1 MIVIKYLLE
10 YLFDEAHFSLKTDN
24 ELLIKL
30 NDFDEEL
37 LKHKSSILTLFE
49 NIACVDFIYDI
60 NSKFNTINSTLL
72 LREGIG
78 LMTAC
83 YSKNEY
89 LHGEHLVEIPNK
101 LLCLIGVDDTEDKY
115 NEIMSESHVT
125 KQIILTPADKTK
137 VEVYDNKI
145 KINILA
151 DIKDLAE
158 MIFFNQVV
166 AWRMEM

>member
-1 MIVIKYLLE
+1 
-10 YLFDEAHFSLKTDN
+10 
-24 ELLIKL
+24 
-30 NDFDEEL
+30 
-37 LKHKSSILTLFE
+37 
-49 NIACVDFIYDI
+49 
-60 NSKFNTINSTLL
+60 
-72 LREGIG
+72 
-78 LMTAC
+78 MTAC

-115 NEIMSESHVT
+115 NEIMSESHIT
-125 KQIILTPADKTK
+125 KQIILTPSSETK
-137 VEVYDNKI
+137 IEVYDDKI
-145 KINILA
+145 KMNILT

>member
-1 MIVIKYLLE
+1 MVY
-10 YLFDEAHFSLKTDN
+10 SLNKITQSN
-24 ELLIKL
+24 NFLKLSVKL

-37 LKHKSSILTLFE
+37 LKYKSSILTLFE

-101 LLCLIGVDDTEDKY
+101 LVCLIGVDDKEDKY
-115 NEIMSESHVT
+115 NEIMSESHVA